1 MHILIPYAA
10 PPGPQCRQAL
20 RGLQLPAL
28 AALWPWLST
37 GQQMA
42 GTEDALSPLFERV
55 QARAM
60 GWPDTDGLLPWAAQD
75 AQRAGLPATQG
86 GWAWITPCHWQ
97 INADHVAMDHP
108 AHLDLSPGD
117 SEALR
122 TAMQPYFA
130 EDGITL
136 HPTARAADAESD
148 SDAAP
153 HVTPV
158 LPRAVTWLAQGDIL
172 RDLPTAS
179 LARACGAKVDAWMPR
194 AAQARS
200 LRRLQNEMQMLL
212 YRHPVND
219 ARAARRQLPVNS
231 FWISGTGRL
240 PAPEV
245 SAAKDVAPHAS
256 AAAIELHSD
265 LQAAA
270 LRDDAAS
277 WVRAWQALDGGTI
290 APLLD
295 RARAG
300 QTLAI
305 TLCGERLAATLLL
318 DNSRWW
324 RRLQRRWTAPTLAA
338 LLDTL

>member
-10 PPGPQCRQAL
+10 PPGPQCQQAL
-20 RGLQLPAL
+20 RRLQLPAL
-28 AALWPWLST
+28 AALWPWLSH
-37 GQQMA
+37 GSQLV
-42 GTEDALSPLFERV
+42 GTEDSLSPLFERV

-60 GWPDTDGLLPWAAQD
+60 GWPDADGLLPWAALE
-75 AQRAGLPATQG
+75 AQRSGLPATVG

-108 AHLDLSPGD
+108 AHLGLSHEE

-122 TAMQPYFA
+122 AAMQPYFA

-153 HVTPV
+153 SATPA
-158 LPRAVTWLAQGDIL
+158 LPTAVSWLAQGDIL

-194 AAQARS
+194 AAQARG

-219 ARAARRQLPVNS
+219 ARATRRKLPVNS
-231 FWISGTGRL
+231 FWISGTGNL
-240 PAPEV
+240 PPPKDAAPQINAT
-245 SAAKDVAPHAS
+245 S
-256 AAAIELHSD
+256 IELHND

-270 LRDDAAS
+270 LRDDAPG
-277 WVRAWQALDGGTI
+277 WVQAWQALDSRTL
-290 APLLD
+290 APLV
-295 RARAG
+295 ARAHAG
-300 QTLAI
+300 QPLSL
-305 TLCGERLAATLLL
+305 TLCGERMAATLQL
-318 DNSRWW
+318 DNAAWW

-338 LLDTL
+338 LLEAL

>member
-10 PPGPQCRQAL
+10 PPGPQCQQAL

-37 GQQMA
+37 GPQMA

-75 AQRAGLPATQG
+75 AQRAGLPGTDG

-117 SEALR
+117 SDALR

-136 HPTARAADAESD
+136 HPMARTASAEPD
-148 SDAAP
+148 SAAAP
-153 HVTPV
+153 HATPV

-194 AAQARS
+194 AAPARS

-231 FWISGTGRL
+231 FWISGTGSL
-240 PAPEV
+240 PAPQ
-245 SAAKDVAPHAS
+245 AS
-256 AAAIELHSD
+256 AAFIELHSD

-277 WVRAWQALDGGTI
+277 WVQAWQALDRHTV

-295 RARAG
+295 RAHTG
-300 QTLAI
+300 QPLADTLCGQPLAI
-305 TLCGERLAATLLL
+305 TLCGERMAATLLL
-318 DNSRWW
+318 DNTRWW